1 MTTAPP
7 PADPPRPWALR
18 HPVLA
23 SVLCILVP
31 NALGSVANILYNLLN
46 IAPRLSPAQTEVF
59 NRSILVYNL
68 LVYPALFGCFIA
80 WLLPAGRTLQRGA
93 RTPAEAEDCR
103 RRVGNSPFV
112 AAALASLGWLPCAF
126 VFPVAIAIA
135 EPPLPGAVW
144 AHFAL
149 STLVSWAIA
158 ATQGFFAVD
167 LLVSR
172 RFFGPA
178 FGTDR
183 VSEAPGLWRLPLS
196 MRFLLV
202 YLSTSLLPIA
212 SIVAITLASGGRAP
226 LLYVAAV
233 SVLFGLG
240 LAWLTARTFLG
251 PIAELHAALAHV
263 KEGGFDVRLDVHRAD
278 ELGALA
284 EGFDEMLRG
293 LRERERIRDTFG
305 RSVGRHVATE
315 LLRQEHRLGG
325 ETRDVTILFLD
336 IRDFT
341 PLAARMSPT
350 ELVALLNR
358 VFGPMIQAVWE
369 ERGEVLTF
377 LGDGFVAVFGAPL
390 PSDDHAERAVR
401 AAGRMHERCDPGIR
415 IGIGIHTGP
424 VVAGSVGTPERKQ
437 YTIIGEA
444 VNLASRIESYTKEAK
459 RPILLSAETAARLGD
474 GVGLDPIG
482 PARLKGVAE
491 LVPLFAPRQA

>member
-1 MTTAPP
+1 M
-7 PADPPRPWALR
+7 RPWALR

-46 IAPRLSPAQTEVF
+46 IAPRLTPPQTEAF
-59 NRSILVYNL
+59 NRAILVYNL

-80 WLLPAGRTLQRGA
+80 WLLPAARTLQA
-93 RTPAEAEDCR
+93 AAPTPHEVETCR

-112 AAALASLGWLPCAF
+112 AAALASVGWLPCAF

-135 EPPLPGAVW
+135 APPLAGAVW

-178 FGTDR
+178 FGRDR
-183 VSEAPGLWRLPLS
+183 VSDAPGLWRLPLS

-202 YLSTSLLPIA
+202 YLSISFLPIS

-240 LAWLTARTFLG
+240 LAWLLARTLLG
-251 PIAELHAALAHV
+251 PIAELRAAMALV
-263 KEGGFDVRLDVHRAD
+263 KEGRLDARVDVRRAD
-278 ELGALA
+278 ELGVLA
-284 EGFDEMLRG
+284 EGFEEMIEG

-315 LLRQEHRLGG
+315 LLRQERPLGG
-325 ETRDVTILFLD
+325 DLRVVTILFLD

-341 PLAARMSPT
+341 PLAASMRP
-350 ELVALLNR
+350 EDLVALLNR

-377 LGDGFVAVFGAPL
+377 LGDGFVAVFGAPI
-390 PSDDHAERAVR
+390 PAEDHAVRAVR
-401 AAGRMHERCDPGIR
+401 AAMRIHERCEEGIR
-415 IGIGIHTGP
+415 IGIGLHTGP
-424 VVAGSVGTPERKQ
+424 VVAGSVGAPDRKQ

-444 VNLASRIESYTKEAK
+444 VNLASRIESHTKEAR
-459 RPILLSAETAARLGD
+459 RPILISGDTAARLGED
-474 GVGLDPIG
+474 FPLDPIG

-491 LVPLFAPRQA
+491 PVSLFAPRQA